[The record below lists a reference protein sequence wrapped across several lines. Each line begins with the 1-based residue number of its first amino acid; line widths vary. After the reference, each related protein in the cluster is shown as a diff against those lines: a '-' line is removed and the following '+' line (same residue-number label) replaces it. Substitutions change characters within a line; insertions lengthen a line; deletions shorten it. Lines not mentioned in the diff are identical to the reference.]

1 MPASRT
7 LSAGCPNY
15 LESWIFRRR
24 WLRQLKA
31 SARAQSGAIPVAR
44 EEITAP
50 ETEASAALQTPT
62 PREAARLLAD
72 MAVCFQTELERAC
85 SESSNLHRRRLTGLT
100 ADFQIALE
108 SARIALGTYADGEDI
123 APELR
128 ESAAR
133 IAILLDDLQT
143 NIPVWHL
150 ARGLQLFAG
159 DCQRLARSTA
169 IPSN

>member
-31 SARAQSGAIPVAR
+31 AARVQSGAIPVAR
-44 EEITAP
+44 EEFSTP
-50 ETEASAALQTPT
+50 EASAALQPPT
-62 PREAARLLAD
+62 PREAARLLAE
-72 MAVCFQTELERAC
+72 MALCFQTELERAC

-169 IPSN
+169 IPAN